1 MSKVVSNCPG
11 EPLQDPCSLWYVIYS
26 LTIRDGEMYNM
37 SAKIMFN
44 LAKWF
49 RENIFLMNFVQEE
62 FVDTK
67 GVIRICIS
75 K

>member
-37 SAKIMFN
+37 SAKIM
-44 LAKWF
+44 
-49 RENIFLMNFVQEE
+49 
-62 FVDTK
+62 
-67 GVIRICIS
+67 IS
-75 K
+75 QTIVVTSGLII